1 MLSSGVLFNTLTVVI
16 GSLLGLPIG
25 KKLAGRYKDALFIAV
40 GSITLLI
47 GVKMGLETSN
57 FLVALGSLAIGVVI
71 GESMKIEDR
80 ITALAK
86 RFSKKDQET
95 FAAGFVFATVLFVV
109 GPMTILGCVNS
120 GLTGNNQILYLK
132 SMMDG
137 ISSMILASVY
147 GFGVLA
153 SAASVFFIEGGIVI
167 FSSKLQFL
175 TTAAYLNDFTGVGG
189 AVMLLIGIRILN
201 VKEIK
206 VGNFLPALVV
216 VPILDLLRSLVR

>member
-1 MLSSGVLFNTLTVVI
+1 MFGSGVLLNTFTVVI

-25 KKLAGRYKDALFIAV
+25 KKLTGRYKDALFMAV
-40 GSITLLI
+40 GAVTILI
-47 GVKMGLETSN
+47 GVKMGLETAD

-71 GESMKIEDR
+71 GEWLKIEDR
-80 ITALAK
+80 ITGLAK
-86 RFSKKDQET
+86 RFSKNDKET

-153 SAASVFFIEGGIVI
+153 SAASVFLIEGGIVL

-175 TTAAYLNDFTGVGG
+175 TTSAYLNDFTGVGG
-189 AVMLLIGIRILN
+189 AMMLLIGIRILN
-201 VKEIK
+201 IKEIK
-206 VGNFLPALVV
+206 VGNFLPALIV
-216 VPILDLLRSLVR
+216 VPFIDLLKSLVH